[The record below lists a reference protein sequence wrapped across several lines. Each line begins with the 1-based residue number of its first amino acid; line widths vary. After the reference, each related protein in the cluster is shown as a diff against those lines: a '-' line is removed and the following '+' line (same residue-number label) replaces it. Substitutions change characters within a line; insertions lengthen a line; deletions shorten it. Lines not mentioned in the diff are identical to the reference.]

1 MTLCLKK
8 KSPIQK
14 PWKRRRGEEDVDY
27 NDDTCRRRGRC
38 RHDDDYEFADDE
50 KFNDDE
56 DFDEQIDE
64 ELNDDDDDDLSLF

>member
-38 RHDDDYEFADDE
+38 RHDDYEFADDE